1 MKLALKLVSFIGLII
16 TSVIFGIVFLGQRS
30 IPDEIHLV
38 GGEQINSNEMFSLKV
53 SAEELITSRTVF
65 SSANKAG
72 NDGKEEYTLNF
83 SLLGTIPIK
92 ASSVTVSQR
101 QYAVPSG
108 EAFGIKLYTDGVMVV
123 GMDNIL
129 CDGRTVNPGKEAGL
143 EPGDVITAVN
153 SRKVTKVS
161 ELTNYIQGTKEST
174 LVLSVSR
181 NGRPFETKIS
191 IVHSQEDNCNKA
203 GLWIRDS
210 TAGVGTITYYDKNS
224 GVFAGLGHP
233 VCDVDTGAVMPLL
246 TGEAVD
252 AVINGCYKGS
262 NGVTGELCGVFTV
275 KNLGKLYINCENGVY
290 GKLYEIPKG
299 KEIPVASKQ
308 EVEVGPAEI
317 IATVDDSEPQYYSIR
332 IVKLNALSDKDEKNM
347 VIEVTDERLIEK
359 TGGIVQGMSGSPII
373 QNGMLVGAV
382 THVFVNNSNQGY
394 AIFAE
399 NMLETS
405 NSLKNELQN
414 NELQTDKAS

>member
-1 MKLALKLVSFIGLII
+1 MKLALKIVSFIGLII
-16 TSVIFGIVFLGQRS
+16 TSVIFGIVFMGQQN

-38 GGEQINSNEMFSLKV
+38 GGEQINSDEMFSLKL
-53 SAEELITSRTVF
+53 SKEELISSKAVF
-65 SSANKAG
+65 SSASQG
-72 NDGKEEYTLNF
+72 LQSGKEEYTLNF

-101 QYAVPSG
+101 QFVVPSG
-108 EAFGIKLYTDGVMVV
+108 DVFGIKLFTDGVIVV

-129 CDGRTVNPGKEAGL
+129 LEGSSRNPGREAGL
-143 EPGDVITAVN
+143 ELGDVITQIG
-153 SRKVTKVS
+153 SKKGTKVS
-161 ELTNYIQGTKEST
+161 DVTDYIQSTTEST
-174 LVLSVSR
+174 LALSVSR
-181 NGRPFETKIS
+181 NGRPFETQLKL
-191 IVHSQEDNCNKA
+191 VRSQTDNRNKA

-224 GVFAGLGHP
+224 GIFAGLGHA
-233 VCDVDTGAVMPLL
+233 VCDVDTGSLMPLL

-262 NGVTGELCGVFTV
+262 DGVTGELCGVFTT
-275 KNLGKLYINCENGVY
+275 KNIGTLYVNGENGVY

-299 KEIPVASKQ
+299 KEIPVATAQ
-308 EVEVGPAEI
+308 EVKTGDAQI
-317 IATVDDSEPQYYSIR
+317 ISTVDNEGPQYYSIK

-399 NMLETS
+399 NMLASS
-405 NSLKNELQN
+405 NSLKNEL
-414 NELQTDKAS
+414 LTDKAS